1 MINFNG
7 TLVPGDSP
15 ILSNNNRAFKFGD
28 GIFDTLKAF
37 RYHIYFIEDHYF
49 RLMSS
54 MRMLRMEIPMNFT
67 LQYYKAQIVE
77 TLQANHLSILARIRV
92 SVFRKPGGFYTPE
105 SNEIDFLIEVSAL
118 RYHEQEN
125 CEIELF
131 KDFSLQS
138 GILSTIK
145 TNNKIINVLA
155 GIFTVENGFDN
166 CVLINEKK
174 NLVEAMNANV
184 FLVKGETVFT
194 PPLEDGCINGI
205 VRKQVLRILEKLDS
219 LKLQEASISPFE
231 LMKADEVFLTNSIF
245 DIQSVTKY
253 RKKTF
258 TSNKTKEI
266 RKRFNNLLADQID
279 I

>member
-7 TLVPGDSP
+7 TLIPEESP
-15 ILSNNNRAFKFGD
+15 ILSADNRAFKFGD
-28 GIFDTLKAF
+28 GIFDTLKSF
-37 RYHIYFIEDHYF
+37 RNNIYFIEDHYF

-54 MRMLRMEIPMNFT
+54 MRMLRMEIPMDFT
-67 LQYYKAQIVE
+67 LQYYKDQIVK

-92 SVFRKPGGFYTPE
+92 SVFRKPGGFYAPKT
-105 SNEIDFLIEVSAL
+105 NEIDFLIEVSSL
-118 RYHEQEN
+118 QYIENQN
-125 CEIELF
+125 CEIELY

-145 TNNKIINVLA
+145 TNNKMLHVLA
-155 GIFTVENGFDN
+155 GIFATENGFDN

-174 NLVEAMNANV
+174 NLTEAMNANV
-184 FLVKGETVFT
+184 FLVKGNTVFT

-205 VRKQVLRILEKLDS
+205 VRKQVLRILEKFDS
-219 LKLQEASISPFE
+219 LELQEVSISPFE

-253 RKKTF
+253 RKKIYT
-258 TSNKTKEI
+258 TARTQEI
-266 RKRFNNLLADQID
+266 RKKYNNRLTDQIA